1 MTIFWI
7 VTYFKCVNFFFC
19 LSIRLERK
27 FELCALTYFE
37 WLYKFRMNTDKNK
50 IIKIES
56 LFKKE
61 FTFYINICFALT
73 STLSSTLSITFK
85 DDGMKT
91 WQPIKLLTLSK
102 WNVTRLHADVIV
114 IVITM
119 LMVKCFDLQLDLK
132 CLEWID
138 CSI

>member
-1 MTIFWI
+1 
-7 VTYFKCVNFFFC
+7 
-19 LSIRLERK
+19 
-27 FELCALTYFE
+27 
-37 WLYKFRMNTDKNK
+37 MNTDKNK

-91 WQPIKLLTLSK
+91 
-102 WNVTRLHADVIV
+102 
-114 IVITM
+114 
-119 LMVKCFDLQLDLK
+119 
-132 CLEWID
+132 
-138 CSI
+138 